1 VPPKEPADGHS
12 AAAFGNLTVTQ
23 LKTETEMKNLRPLYA
38 LACAFALVGAI
49 SGCATDQSAAGKMTD
64 EKITAAVQAM
74 INQHPDVGPPDSVR
88 VQTLDHV
95 VYLSGQVSQ
104 GLMKQTA
111 EDVARQTLGVTR
123 VVNNVDVTH

>member
-1 VPPKEPADGHS
+1 
-12 AAAFGNLTVTQ
+12 
-23 LKTETEMKNLRPLYA
+23 MKNLKPLYA
-38 LACAFALVGAI
+38 LACALVLVGAL
-49 SGCATDQSAAGKMTD
+49 SGCATDQSAADKMTD
-64 EKITAAVQAM
+64 EKTTAAVQAL
-74 INQHPDVGPPDSVR
+74 INKHPDVGPPDSVR